1 MLKPDQ
7 HLIAEVQKLANGRF
21 SHEAANLVANYTSS
35 LALLADAEKDMRKF
49 VALRKME
56 SLRFSPPI
64 IER

>member
-21 SHEAANLVANYTSS
+21 SHDAANLVANYVGC
-35 LALLADAEKDMRKF
+35 LDLLKDAEKEMRKF

-56 SLRFSPPI
+56 SLQFLPPTV
-64 IER
+64 